1 MQNLAIHQKQT
12 MVGKINWKKKKKSH
26 VCEQVLGTG
35 NFEYSQRKEWEPEWV
50 FEQSKKRKKAPDWST
65 SFSIEGLSFFLFT
78 PSLKRKPGE
87 GEGKKWKETKKK
99 LRKEKRKKEKGKT
112 ERKKEACDKPSPNA
126 GNTFGKQQIDSKN

>member
-12 MVGKINWKKKKKSH
+12 MVGKINWKKKKKKSH

-87 GEGKKWKETKKK
+87 GEGKKWKETKKAS
-99 LRKEKRKKEKGKT
+99 
-112 ERKKEACDKPSPNA
+112 ERKKKERKR
-126 GNTFGKQQIDSKN
+126 KNWEKERGMW

>member
-12 MVGKINWKKKKKSH
+12 MKNQLKKKKKSH
-26 VCEQVLGTG
+26 VCEQVLRTG

-87 GEGKKWKETKKK
+87 GEGKKWKETKKAS
-99 LRKEKRKKEKGKT
+99 
-112 ERKKEACDKPSPNA
+112 ERKKKERKR
-126 GNTFGKQQIDSKN
+126 KNWEKERGMW

>member
-50 FEQSKKRKKAPDWST
+50 FEQNKKKGPWLVHLFFNRGIKFLSLYSLSQKKA
-65 SFSIEGLSFFLFT
+65 GGG
-78 PSLKRKPGE
+78 R
-87 GEGKKWKETKKK
+87 GKEM
-99 LRKEKRKKEKGKT
+99 KG
-112 ERKKEACDKPSPNA
+112 D
-126 GNTFGKQQIDSKN
+126 

>member
-1 MQNLAIHQKQT
+1 MCVSKCSGQATLSIHKEKNENQS
-12 MVGKINWKKKKKSH
+12 GFLSKI
-26 VCEQVLGTG
+26 
-35 NFEYSQRKEWEPEWV
+35 
-50 FEQSKKRKKAPDWST
+50 RKKAPDRST

-87 GEGKKWKETKKK
+87 GEGKKWKETKKAS
-99 LRKEKRKKEKGKT
+99 ERKKEKGKT

>member
-1 MQNLAIHQKQT
+1 MCVSKCSGQATLSIHKEKNENQS
-12 MVGKINWKKKKKSH
+12 GFLSKI
-26 VCEQVLGTG
+26 
-35 NFEYSQRKEWEPEWV
+35 
-50 FEQSKKRKKAPDWST
+50 RKKAPDWST